1 VVQYKYVGGAVQIC
15 GWCSTNMWV
24 VQYKY
29 VGGAVQI
36 SRKNPS

>member
-1 VVQYKYVGGAVQIC
+1 VGGAVQIC

-36 SRKNPS
+36 CGWCSTNIKEKS